1 MGKDPTATE
10 CDFFLP
16 DIYSDVIGLPSGG
29 LGRVTYNNTT
39 SKYRNKL
46 TSEHYHIQPLTSS

>member
-1 MGKDPTATE
+1 MGKDPTATK

-16 DIYSDVIGLPSGG
+16 DTYSDVIGLPSGG

-39 SKYRNKL
+39 SKFRSKL
-46 TSEHYHIQPLTSS
+46 TLEHYRIQPLISS